1 MFFFHVL
8 TAALLAQTTFALAP
22 AAYTASG
29 QPIFVAPSGSRVQPS
44 GRNMEVFAPNGTLIH
59 TFENVI
65 PNVKTKRQPT
75 LARRQ
80 DLSVTGASTQF
91 TATEENLL
99 ESFNTTFVVP
109 PAPTSF
115 ESQIMFLSANVQFV
129 DANGVPVGSVRSAIQ
144 YGGSSLQGGPFWT
157 YAIQV
162 EFFPNGL
169 LQVTNGADAT
179 VVPGQRMIST
189 IVHDPSL
196 DAEFPGT
203 FFYIASFENIPD
215 SPTFGLGFQVPPP
228 IVALQ
233 LEEEGVAQASD
244 YPPGSF
250 VFEQV
255 NVNLTAGAPPISWK
269 TSVDPSTDVQVKVDV
284 DGSQN
289 AQVSFVFPSA

>member
-1 MFFFHVL
+1 
-8 TAALLAQTTFALAP
+8 
-22 AAYTASG
+22 
-29 QPIFVAPSGSRVQPS
+29 
-44 GRNMEVFAPNGTLIH
+44 MEVFAPNGTLIH
-59 TFENVI
+59 TFEN
-65 PNVKTKRQPT
+65 
-75 LARRQ
+75 
-80 DLSVTGASTQF
+80 DLSVTGASAQF

-129 DANGVPVGSVRSAIQ
+129 DANGIPFGNLRSAIQ
-144 YGGSSLQGGPFWT
+144 YGGSPLQGGSFWT
-157 YAIQV
+157 YAIQL
-162 EFFPNGL
+162 EFFPSGL
-169 LQVTNGADAT
+169 LQITNPADDT
-179 VVPGQRMIST
+179 VDPGQRLIST

-203 FFYIASFENIPD
+203 FSYVASFANIPD
-215 SPTFGLGFQVPPP
+215 SPTIGLGLEVPPP
-228 IVALQ
+228 IALLQ

-244 YPPGSF
+244 YPAGSL

-255 NVNLTAGAPPISWK
+255 NLNLTAGPPTISWK

-289 AQVSFVFPSA
+289 AQVSIVFPDA